1 MTTMTA
7 QPRLAALI
15 GELPAWMSYG
25 ACRDEDPDLFFGV
38 DPGFGCYGEL
48 KTERVARERAAKAV
62 CAECPVQDLC
72 LEFALST
79 PEHDGVW
86 GGLTDK
92 ERRRMRQAAGR
103 QATYSS

>member
-25 ACRDEDPDLFFGV
+25 ACRDEDPDLFFGT

-48 KTERVARERAAKAV
+48 KAERVAREKTAKSV
-62 CAECPVQDLC
+62 CAQCPVQDLC

-92 ERRRMRQAAGR
+92 ERRRMRQATAR

>member
-25 ACRDEDPDLFFGV
+25 ACRDSDPDLFFGV

-48 KTERVARERAAKAV
+48 KAERVAREKAAKAV
-62 CAECPVQDLC
+62 CADCPVQDLC
-72 LEFALST
+72 LKFAMAA
-79 PEHDGVW
+79 PEQDGVW

-92 ERRRMRQAAGR
+92 ERRRMRQAAR
-103 QATYSS
+103 RNPMPS

>member
-25 ACRDEDPDLFFGV
+25 ACRDEDPDLFFGT
-38 DPGFGCYGEL
+38 DPGFGCYGER
-48 KTERVARERAAKAV
+48 KAARVAREKAAKAV
-62 CAECPVQDLC
+62 CAACPVRESC
-72 LEFALST
+72 LEFAMAT

-92 ERRRMRQAAGR
+92 ERRRMRR
-103 QATYSS
+103 ATLRKPTPST

>member
-7 QPRLAALI
+7 PPRLAALI

-25 ACRDEDPDLFFGV
+25 ACRNEDPDLFFGA

-48 KTERVARERAAKAV
+48 KAERVARENAAKAV
-62 CAECPVQDLC
+62 CVQCPVRDLC
-72 LEFALST
+72 LQFALST

-86 GGLTDK
+86 GGVTDK
-92 ERRRMRQAAGR
+92 ERRRMRQAAQR
-103 QATYSS
+103 QSTTAA